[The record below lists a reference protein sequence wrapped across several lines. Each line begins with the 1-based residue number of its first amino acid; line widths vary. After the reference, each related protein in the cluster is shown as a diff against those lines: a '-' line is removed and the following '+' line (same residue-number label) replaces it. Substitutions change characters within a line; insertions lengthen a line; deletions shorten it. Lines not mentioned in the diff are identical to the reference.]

1 MPEGLPHPAFPPTLL
16 HYHLLTETQLDN
28 FARYYHQWTISPT
41 VWTHSY
47 PAEMDWNA
55 EYLEHIGQTKG
66 MDVRVRIKKRKFGR
80 FIGLRGCETPVEEA
94 EEKERWLRRR
104 EEMALKA
111 GNLSYWGRRGF
122 GQW

>member
-1 MPEGLPHPAFPPTLL
+1 
-16 HYHLLTETQLDN
+16 
-28 FARYYHQWTISPT
+28 
-41 VWTHSY
+41 
-47 PAEMDWNA
+47 MDWNA